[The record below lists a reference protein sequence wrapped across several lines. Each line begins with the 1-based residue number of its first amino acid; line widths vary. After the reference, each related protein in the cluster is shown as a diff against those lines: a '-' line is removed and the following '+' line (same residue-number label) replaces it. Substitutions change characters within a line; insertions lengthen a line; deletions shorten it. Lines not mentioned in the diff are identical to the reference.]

1 MAELST
7 NVRYIKGIGETRAK
21 ALEKLGITTLR
32 DLIGYLRGRYQ
43 HGNVNV
49 LHGLHGMANEPA
61 YGCGDP
67 SKRHCIPYG

>member
-32 DLIGYLRGRYQ
+32 DLISFPPLLRG
-43 HGNVNV
+43 
-49 LHGLHGMANEPA
+49 P
-61 YGCGDP
+61 DP
-67 SKRHCIPYG
+67 DPPHP